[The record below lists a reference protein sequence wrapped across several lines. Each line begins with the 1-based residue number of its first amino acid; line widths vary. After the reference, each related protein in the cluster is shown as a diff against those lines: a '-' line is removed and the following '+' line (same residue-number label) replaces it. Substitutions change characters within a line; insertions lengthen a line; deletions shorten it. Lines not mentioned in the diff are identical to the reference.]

1 MADYYHIP
9 MEKTIAAGDQLNDE
23 EMLKAAGKGF
33 CVKNGNEEMKKRVI
47 VFPATNNENAVGKI
61 IEEYGFSHD

>member
-1 MADYYHIP
+1 
-9 MEKTIAAGDQLNDE
+9 MEKTIPAGDQLNDE

-33 CVKNGNEEMKKRVI
+33 CVKNGNEEMKKRVS

>member
-1 MADYYHIP
+1 
-9 MEKTIAAGDQLNDE
+9 
-23 EMLKAAGKGF
+23 
-33 CVKNGNEEMKKRVI
+33 MKKRVI